1 MPFLRNMVVIQ
12 KRSLRKPSGGRN
24 KSALTKRKHMIGSK
38 PSLTNIGETRLRERR
53 TKGGNNK
60 AGLLSANKVNLYDP
74 KTKKHAVVKIVTVK
88 DNAANR
94 NFVRRNIMTRG
105 TVIETEKGLA
115 VITSRPGQEKMINAV
130 LK

>member
-1 MPFLRNMVVIQ
+1 MVVIQ

-24 KSALTKRKHMIGSK
+24 KSTLTKRKHMVGRK
-38 PSLTNIGETRLRERR
+38 PSLTTIGAARLRERR
-53 TKGGNNK
+53 TKGGSRK
-60 AGLLSANKVNLYDP
+60 SGLLSADKVNLYDP
-74 KTKKHAVVKIVTVK
+74 KTKKHAVVRIITVK

-94 NFVRRNIMTRG
+94 NFVRRNIMNRG

-115 VITSRPGQEKMINAV
+115 VITSRPGQEKTINAV

>member
-1 MPFLRNMVVIQ
+1 MVIIQ

-24 KSALTKRKHMIGSK
+24 TSKLTKRKHMIGSK
-38 PSLTNIGETRLRERR
+38 PSLTVIGAERVRQRR
-53 TKGGNNK
+53 TKGGSQK
-60 AGLLSANKVNLYDP
+60 KGLLSTDKVNLYDP
-74 KTKKHAVVKIVTVK
+74 KTKKHAVVKIKTVK
-88 DNAANR
+88 ENASNR
-94 NFVRRNIMTRG
+94 NFVRRNIMTKG